1 MSEAAPKPIYRKDYT
16 PPPFLVD
23 RIDLTFDLGDR
34 YARFLMEEILP
45 EVNKKWPLT
54 KDPEMRAICGAS
66 SGGICSFTVAW
77 ERPDAFRKVLSTIGA
92 VVYNLTSRL
101 VGGVEVAVV
110 KSEGQYFAVRD
121 ECSHAQIQLS
131 EGDVGE
137 CEIECWL
144 HGSRFD
150 LRTGDPTGPPAMEPV
165 PVYPVEVRDGDVYVI
180 PEPKNGVNT

>member
-1 MSEAAPKPIYRKDYT
+1 MSDTFERACAAAD
-16 PPPFLVD
+16 V
-23 RIDLTFDLGDR
+23 
-34 YARFLMEEILP
+34 
-45 EVNKKWPLT
+45 
-54 KDPEMRAICGAS
+54 
-66 SGGICSFTVAW
+66 
-77 ERPDAFRKVLSTIGA
+77 PDEGVIP
-92 VVYNLTSRL
+92 VE

-150 LRTGDPTGPPAMEPV
+150 LRTGEPTGPPATQPV
-165 PVYPVEVRDGDVYVI
+165 PVFPVEVRDGDVYVTL
-180 PEPKNGVNT
+180 EPNNGVDL